1 MKANSDTIVGQKPP
15 AKEKIAIQ
23 DASSWVLRI
32 GVIASVAIMVLG
44 MTLAFVEGNINV
56 AFMEKT
62 YFKGDIHAFIQGW
75 LHLKPFPIMETGI
88 LLLVLTPIMRVFTA
102 MVLFAVEER
111 DWLYTA
117 VTFLVLTMTLSALIF
132 IK

>member
-1 MKANSDTIVGQKPP
+1 MTDTAAEQKLPR
-15 AKEKIAIQ
+15 KEKIAIQ

-32 GVIASVAIMVLG
+32 GVVSSVAIMILG

-56 AFMEKT
+56 AFMEKD
-62 YFKGDIHAFIQGW
+62 YFKGNIHVFIQGW
-75 LHLKPFPIMETGI
+75 AHLKPFPIMETGI

-102 MVLFAVEER
+102 MVLFAVEEQ

-117 VTFLVLTMTLSALIF
+117 VTFLVLMMTLSALIF